1 MANQPL
7 AELTWFRVGGPAQV
21 LFMPED
27 EADLAYF
34 LAPTAGRYSRHRGRA
49 RLQPDRARRGVPG
62 VVIRLGRGFGEVKV
76 EDGARIRAG
85 TAVPDV
91 KVSRAAQEAA
101 ITGLA
106 FFRGIPG
113 AIGGALRM
121 NGGAYGRETK
131 DALIEARGVDRQGR
145 LHVFTNG
152 DMHYTYRHC
161 GAPDDVIFTQALFQG
176 APGDPAA
183 IAAEMEKITES
194 REATQPIK
202 SRTGGSTFK
211 NPPGHKAWQLIDAA
225 GCRGLKH
232 GAAQV
237 SEMHCNF
244 PDQSRRRHRRRH
256 RDAGRDGAP
265 ARAREFRRRA
275 RMGDQADRKGRP
287 MSQARSARFV
297 TSCMAHAVDPRRR
310 GQLSPTSRC
319 NGRSRLQRR
328 GISQARLR
336 RRNDE
341 QARRRSDGRLVGRA
355 RGLVALRQ
363 GLRRCAGAAGYRV
376 TRIDVGRDIAAV
388 LTTVKPDVALNVLH
402 GRPGEDGTLQ
412 GILEILAI
420 PYTHSGVMASA
431 VAMQKDV
438 AKDLFRAPACRSRR
452 RGGLPLGGGQR
463 PPACRRPT

>member
-1 MANQPL
+1 MTFPDLAAELKARLPELRGRLMSNQPL

-34 LAPTAGRYSRHRGRA
+34 LGQLPAEIPVTVVGLGSNLIVRDG
-49 RLQPDRARRGVPG
+49 GVPG
-62 VVIRLGRGFGEVKV
+62 VVIRLGRGFAEVKV
-76 EDGARIRAG
+76 EEGTRVRAG

-131 DALIEARGVDRQGR
+131 DALIEARGVNRQGR
-145 LHVFTNG
+145 VRVFANA

-176 APGDPAA
+176 APGDPAT

-211 NPPGHKAWQLIDAA
+211 NPPGYKAWQLIDAA

-232 GAAQV
+232 GGAQV

-244 PDQSRRRHRRRH
+244 LINLGAATAADIEALGETVRRRVM
-256 RDAGRDGAP
+256 
-265 ARAREFRRRA
+265 EN
-275 RMGDQADRKGRP
+275 
-287 MSQARSARFV
+287 S
-297 TSCMAHAVDPRRR
+297 
-310 GQLSPTSRC
+310 
-319 NGRSRLQRR
+319 
-328 GISQARLR
+328 GIELEWEIKRI
-336 RRNDE
+336 
-341 QARRRSDGRLVGRA
+341 
-355 RGLVALRQ
+355 
-363 GLRRCAGAAGYRV
+363 GAA
-376 TRIDVGRDIAAV
+376 
-388 LTTVKPDVALNVLH
+388 
-402 GRPGEDGTLQ
+402 
-412 GILEILAI
+412 
-420 PYTHSGVMASA
+420 
-431 VAMQKDV
+431 
-438 AKDLFRAPACRSRR
+438 
-452 RGGLPLGGGQR
+452 
-463 PPACRRPT
+463 